1 MSTPTTMR
9 RGIDGLEHLDSP
21 PMKPLPTAPISFE
34 EFLDWCDGETRAEW
48 VNGKVVLLS
57 PSESF
62 PHAQI
67 VQFLGTV
74 LHLYVQK
81 HNLGEVFTSS
91 FMMKMDAI
99 PSGRLPDVLFMTREQ
114 VEQRLR
120 HTYLEDAATLAVEVV
135 SPESV
140 ERDEDQKFREYA
152 KAGVREYWLINPMRR
167 AAAFFELKSN
177 RYKALPIE
185 NGVVRSRVVDGF
197 FLRVEWLWQTPILR
211 TEDVLRELGL
221 F

>member
-1 MSTPTTMR
+1 MR
-9 RGIDGLEHLDSP
+9 RGIDGLENLGRP
-21 PMKPLPTAPISFE
+21 PVKKPLPTVPISFE
-34 EFLDWCDGETRAEW
+34 EFLDWCDEDTRAEW

-57 PSESF
+57 PQESF
-62 PHAQI
+62 PHARI

-74 LHLYVQK
+74 LGLYVEK

-114 VEQRLR
+114 VNQRLR

-140 ERDEDQKFREYA
+140 ERDEYEKLREYA
-152 KAGVREYWLINPMRR
+152 KAGVREFWLINPMRQ
-167 AAAFFELKSN
+167 AAAFFELKSGK
-177 RYKALPIE
+177 YKPLAIE
-185 NGVVRSRVVDGF
+185 DGVVRSRVVPGF
-197 FLRVEWLWQTPILR
+197 YLRIEWLWQTPDLK
-211 TEDVLRELGL
+211 TADVIRELDAI
-221 F
+221 